1 MKSNKT
7 LILSGAVLLV
17 WSMQSAAHSSHEA
30 MQHGGSLLR
39 ITAALLH
46 PLLESP
52 YLPSLVISLSVIML
66 LVASRRLAHGIRH
79 MLQPVF
85 ARHAK

>member
-1 MKSNKT
+1 MKTNKT

-17 WSMQSAAHSSHEA
+17 WSMQSDAHSSHEA
-30 MQHGGSLLR
+30 MQSGGSLLR

-52 YLPSLVISLSVIML
+52 YLPALVMGLLAFML
-66 LVASRRLAHGIRH
+66 LICSRRLANGVWRI
-79 MLQPVF
+79 LQPVF
-85 ARHAK
+85 ARYAK

>member
-1 MKSNKT
+1 MKADKT
-7 LILSGAVLLV
+7 LILSGAMLLV
-17 WSMQSAAHSSHEA
+17 WSMQSDAHSSHEA
-30 MQHGGSLLR
+30 MQNGGSLLR
-39 ITAALLH
+39 ITAALVH

-52 YLPSLVISLSVIML
+52 YLPVLVMSFLAFML
-66 LVASRRLAHGIRH
+66 LICSRRLANGIRR